1 MNEIIGREVSR
12 LLGIYNAVHV
22 MIMGRDHCLYNSCV
36 RAEAEF
42 DKVFNL
48 TYSEYYFS
56 KREEDVVVIFKVVE
70 QQEQTNVGQ
79 GF

>member
-56 KREEDVVVIFKVVE
+56 KNEEGVVVIFKTVPE
-70 QQEQTNVGQ
+70 K
-79 GF
+79 